1 MIPNTSN
8 INPNSST
15 SSIRVGNFL
24 IGGEKGTPLALL
36 AGPCVIESRDLC
48 VEIAGVLKEICAK
61 RGINYVFKSSF
72 DKANRSSSESFRGPG
87 MEEGLAILAEI
98 KEKFNIP
105 VVTDVHESAQAAMV
119 AEVADILQIPAFL
132 CRQTDL
138 LQACAATGRPL
149 NVKKGQFMAP
159 EDMKGVLGKLAGSE
173 VMLTERGSSFGYH
186 NLVVD
191 MRGLDTMRGFGVPV
205 CFDATHSVQ
214 LPGGLGNKSGGQ
226 RQFVSTLS
234 RAAAAVGID
243 ALFMEVHPDPD
254 KALSDGAN
262 SLNYTDAERIIDEV
276 LAIHETVAGFE

>member
-61 RGINYVFKSSF
+61 RGINYVFKASF

-98 KEKFNIP
+98 KEKFNVP

-159 EDMKGVLGKLAGSE
+159 EDMKGVLEKLAGSE
-173 VMLTERGSSFGYH
+173 VMLTERGTSFGYH

-191 MRGLDTMRGFGVPV
+191 MRGLNTMRGLGVPV